1 MTPKGRLCRHSC
13 KSGIFPLI
21 SFRICDCPRDQA
33 PKTAVDTIE
42 NFLLGHDLEV
52 TLVLFDR
59 AS

>member
-21 SFRICDCPRDQA
+21 SFRICGYPKDQA
-33 PKTAVDTIE
+33 LKVAKDTIE
-42 NFLLGHDLEV
+42 DFLLGHDLEV
-52 TLVLFDR
+52 ALVLLDR

>member
-21 SFRICDCPRDQA
+21 SFRICHCPRDQA
-33 PKTAVDTIE
+33 PKAAVDTME
-42 NFLLGHDLEV
+42 SFLLDHDLGV